1 MRLLLASV
9 LLACTACKPWLEEMR
24 AKAKENEAEMLR
36 QAEVKQSVQ
45 AFGGTVIGKDEG
57 EWGGE
62 VAFRE
67 PDGTTYQLIP
77 DNSHGIF
84 DMPYGVV
91 ALTGLAHL
99 RTNRGS
105 VHVLSRDKG
114 SRVKATKTLQLPGA
128 PCDVMRRGDQVHM
141 RVFTGFSA
149 SDSGGSKPQYHC
161 YALQSEAELSPE
173 QCPVP
178 EPTICFG

>member
-1 MRLLLASV
+1 MKLLLVFV
-9 LLACTACKPWLEEMR
+9 LLACASCKPSLEDVR
-24 AKAKENEAEMLR
+24 AKAKENQAEILR
-36 QAEVKQSVQ
+36 QAEEKQSLK

-67 PDGTTYQLIP
+67 PNGTTYQLVP

-91 ALTGLAHL
+91 ALTGLSHL

-105 VHVLSRDKG
+105 VHVLSRSQG
-114 SRVKATKTLQLPGA
+114 QRVKATQTLRLPGA
-128 PCDVMRRGDQVHM
+128 PCDVMRRGNQIEM

-149 SDSGGSKPQYHC
+149 DDSGGSKPEYHC
-161 YALQSEAELSPE
+161 YALKSATVLSPQ
-173 QCPVP
+173 QCQTP
-178 EPTICFG
+178 ESTICFG